1 MGIDTNVLLRVGDH
15 AALGEALVAHAR
27 ADRQIWTDHDRGP
40 EYDELREDGH
50 DPTPPVRQLA
60 DGNVSIFTGHRFHDA
75 DAAFTL
81 RSWLWAHFG
90 SAFPRIHDDPR
101 GVFAFPDSCA
111 PHADTYEGILEE
123 LASVGRF
130 VDPSPPTD
138 AERATREREIAEL
151 IEGVR
156 QRHTGALPAVVS
168 EPPLE
173 GFAAVLSK
181 LVGRDLSADLNAVL
195 GRATAGAAADPLGVG
210 RVAVLV
216 PPVVAGLVST
226 GCRLDVDERID
237 LQDGSAI
244 LVTTRFGDD
253 DMPAVDLA
261 ETLAAA
267 GLDREHIGPLPFF
280 RESLVEAVEG
290 EATFEGARLIL
301 GDRARP
307 IALRTMEERMRDD
320 RDSVAPGWLQK
331 TD

>member
-1 MGIDTNVLLRVGDH
+1 MGVDTDVLLRVRDRG
-15 AALGEALVAHAR
+15 ALSEALEAHAR
-27 ADRQIWTDHDRGP
+27 ADRKAWTDHERGP
-40 EYDELREDGH
+40 EYDKLRDDGH
-50 DPTPPVRQLA
+50 DPTPPLRPLS
-60 DGNVSIFTGHRFHDA
+60 DGSVSIFTGHRFHDA
-75 DAAFTL
+75 DADFTI
-81 RSWLWAHFG
+81 RCWLWAHFG
-90 SAFPRIHDDPR
+90 SALPRIHDDPR
-101 GVFAFPDSCA
+101 GVFVFPDVCEPRA
-111 PHADTYEGILEE
+111 ETYEGIVEE

-138 AERATREREIAEL
+138 EERATRAREIAEL

-156 QRHTGALPAVVS
+156 LRHQGAPAAVVS

-181 LVGRDLSADLNAVL
+181 LVGRDISVDLAAVM
-195 GRATAGAAADPLGVG
+195 GRVTAGVAADPLGVG

-216 PPVVAGLVST
+216 PAVVADVVHS

-237 LQDGSAI
+237 LRDGSAI

-267 GLDREHIGPLPFF
+267 GVDRQRVGPLPFF

-290 EATFEGARLIL
+290 EATFESARMVL

-307 IALRTMEERMRDD
+307 VALRTMEERMRDD
-320 RDSVAPGWLQK
+320 RKNVA
-331 TD
+331 T